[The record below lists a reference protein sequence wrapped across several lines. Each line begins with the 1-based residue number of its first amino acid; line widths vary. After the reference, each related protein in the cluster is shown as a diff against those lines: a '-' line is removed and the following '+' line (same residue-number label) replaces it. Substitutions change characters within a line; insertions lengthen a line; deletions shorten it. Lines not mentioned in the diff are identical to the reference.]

1 MADTQSKEVTVT
13 GLTFEKISVSFDKSS
28 KKVSGMKEKTSDG
41 RFKPINPVGNDFNKI
56 IQQDALVTEYNI
68 NRFKG
73 NKESYISKSSDI
85 EKLPEEQL
93 IQKYNSDLKAY
104 NNASFVATTD
114 NYRSGRNL
122 ADNQGEIT
130 DNQYQAG
137 FQNELDD
144 GAKGSGKKTLSVVH
158 AYPLDINPTQDHMKI
173 SRYRYLRA
181 DTNLSKPG
189 NRLAKRDGKVVRTDA
204 KGDSTLGGKPLG
216 SIFLPMPKV
225 TDVNGV
231 AWGKSELNASGLL
244 AMNASDRADK
254 FFSGGPFGALGAGTI
269 PSASQVNKTQQEA
282 QNEANKQNKA
292 LGGTS
297 GGGVGVAQAAVNQ
310 VNTTIASLVTGQ
322 ELDQDTFLARKGGH
336 VLNPNAE
343 MLFQGPSIRDF
354 NFSFTMV
361 ARSQK
366 EGDEIRKI
374 IRFLKLGMA
383 PKFRNTA
390 FLANPDVFE
399 LQYKNGT
406 GKKDIIKTVN
416 LFSPGGLAL
425 TTMAV
430 DYAPDGYW
438 AAYRDSQPV
447 AVKMDL
453 SFTEL
458 RPIYESD
465 QAGTP
470 EDSVGY

>member
-1 MADTQSKEVTVT
+1 MADKQSKVETVT
-13 GLTFEKISVSFDKSS
+13 GVTFSEASFSFDKDTGRL
-28 KKVSGMKEKTSDG
+28 SGVKEKTANNT
-41 RFKPINPVGNDFNKI
+41 FKPVNPISNDFTKVINSD
-56 IQQDALVTEYNI
+56 QARNAYNI
-68 NRFKG
+68 AEYGGK
-73 NKESYISKSSDI
+73 KSSYIQGEYDVP
-85 EKLPEEQL
+85 KLDQEEL
-93 IQKYNSDLKAY
+93 VSKYNKDLKSF
-104 NNASFVATTD
+104 NNASFVASTD
-114 NYRSGRNL
+114 NYRSGRNI
-122 ADNQGEIT
+122 ADNQGYIQDKT
-130 DNQYQAG
+130 YQAG
-137 FQNELDD
+137 FQSELDD
-144 GAKGSGKKTLSVVH
+144 DGYGSGKKTLSVVL

-173 SRYRYLRA
+173 SRYRYLRT

-189 NRLAKRDGKVVRTDA
+189 NRLVKKDGAITRSSQ
-204 KGDSTLGGKPLG
+204 KGDSTLGGQPLG

-244 AMNASDRADK
+244 AMNSANIADQILSLNGRTP
-254 FFSGGPFGALGAGTI
+254 SGA
-269 PSASQVNKTQQEA
+269 QVNRAQEIA
-282 QNEANKQNKA
+282 QRESYKQNKE
-292 LGGTS
+292 GTS
-297 GGGVGVAQAAVNQ
+297 GGGVGVVQAAGNQ
-310 VNTTIASLVTGQ
+310 VNTTIASLLTGQ
-322 ELDQDTFLARKGGH
+322 ELDQDTYLARKGGH

-354 NFSFTMV
+354 SFSFTMV

-406 GKKDIIKTVN
+406 GKDDIIKTVN
-416 LFSPGGLAL
+416 RFSPGGLAL
-425 TTMAV
+425 TSIAV

>member
-1 MADTQSKEVTVT
+1 MTDTQSKEVTVT

-137 FQNELDD
+137 FQGSRGPESIDD
-144 GAKGSGKKTLSVVH
+144 GAKGSGKKRLSVVH

-189 NRLAKRDGKVVRTDA
+189 NRLAKRDGAVVRTDA

-216 SIFLPMPKV
+216 SLFLPMPKV

-244 AMNASDRADK
+244 AMNAANEADNILSLQGQTP
-254 FFSGGPFGALGAGTI
+254 SG
-269 PSASQVNKTQQEA
+269 SQVNRAQELA
-282 QNEANKQNKA
+282 QREAYKQNKA
-292 LGGTS
+292 GGGTS
-297 GGGVGVAQAAVNQ
+297 GGGVGLFQAAGNQ
-310 VNTTIASLVTGQ
+310 VNTTIASLLTGQ
-322 ELDQDTFLARKGGH
+322 ELDQDTYLARKGGH

-406 GKKDIIKTVN
+406 GKDDIIKTVN
-416 LFSPGGLAL
+416 RFSPGGLAL

>member
-1 MADTQSKEVTVT
+1 MADTKSKEVTVT
-13 GLTFEKISVSFDKSS
+13 GLTFEKVSVSFDKSS
-28 KKVSGMKEKTSDG
+28 GKVSGMSEKTSNG

-56 IQQDALVTEYNI
+56 IQQDVLVTEYNI
-68 NRFKG
+68 NKFKG
-73 NKESYISKSSDI
+73 GKTSWISDSSDI

-93 IQKYNSDLKAY
+93 IQKYNKDLKAY

-122 ADNQGEIT
+122 ADNQGYIQDKT
-130 DNQYQAG
+130 YQAG

-144 GAKGSGKKTLSVVH
+144 GAKGNGKKTLSVVH

-189 NRLAKRDGKVVRTDA
+189 NRLAKRDGKVVRTDK
-204 KGDSTLGGKPLG
+204 KGDSTLGGQPLG
-216 SIFLPMPKV
+216 SLFLPMPKV

-244 AMNASDRADK
+244 AMNSADLADK
-254 FFSGGPFGALGAGTI
+254 FFSIGGRT
-269 PSASQVNKTQQEA
+269 PSTSQVNRTQQEA
-282 QNEANKQNKA
+282 QDEARKQNKA
-292 LGGTS
+292 DGGTS

-310 VNTTIASLVTGQ
+310 VNTTIASLLTGQ
-322 ELDQDTFLARKGGH
+322 ELDQDTYLARKGGH

-406 GKKDIIKTVN
+406 GKNDIIKTVN
-416 LFSPGGLAL
+416 RFSPGGLAL

-465 QAGTP
+465 QDGTP

>member
-1 MADTQSKEVTVT
+1 MSDTQSKEITVT
-13 GLTFEKISVSFDKSS
+13 GLTFQKVSVSFDKSS

-56 IQQDALVTEYNI
+56 VQQDKLVEEYNI

-73 NKESYISKSSDI
+73 NKTSYVSSSSDI

-93 IQKYNSDLKAY
+93 ISKYNKDLKAY

-137 FQNELDD
+137 FQSELNKDIN
-144 GAKGSGKKTLSVVH
+144 KKKLSVVH

-181 DTNLSKPG
+181 DTNLSKPS
-189 NRLAKRDGKVVRTDA
+189 NRLVKKDGKITRSE
-204 KGDSTLGGKPLG
+204 KGDSTLGGQPLG
-216 SIFLPMPKV
+216 SLFLPMPKV

-244 AMNASDRADK
+244 AMNSADLADK
-254 FFSGGPFGALGAGTI
+254 LLSFGGRVPSGA
-269 PSASQVNKTQQEA
+269 QVNRTQQEA
-282 QNEANKQNKA
+282 QDEAKKENKA
-292 LGGTS
+292 GGGTS
-297 GGGVGVAQAAVNQ
+297 GGGVGVVQAAGNQ
-310 VNTTIASLVTGQ
+310 VNTQIASLLTGQ
-322 ELDQDTFLARKGGH
+322 ELDQDTYLARKGGH

-361 ARSQK
+361 ARMEAK
-366 EGDEIRKI
+366 VEG
-374 IRFLKLGMA
+374 
-383 PKFRNTA
+383 
-390 FLANPDVFE
+390 
-399 LQYKNGT
+399 
-406 GKKDIIKTVN
+406 
-416 LFSPGGLAL
+416 
-425 TTMAV
+425 
-430 DYAPDGYW
+430 
-438 AAYRDSQPV
+438 
-447 AVKMDL
+447 
-453 SFTEL
+453 
-458 RPIYESD
+458 RPIPFSSSAFTNEASVYR
-465 QAGTP
+465 AGGF
-470 EDSVGY
+470 VL

>member
-13 GLTFEKISVSFDKSS
+13 GLTFQKISVSFDKSTA
-28 KKVSGMKEKTSDG
+28 KVSGMKEKTSDG
-41 RFKPINPVGNDFNKI
+41 RFKPINPVGDDFSKI
-56 IQQDALVTEYNI
+56 IQQDSLVTEYNI

-73 NKESYISKSSDI
+73 NKEAYISKSSDI

-93 IQKYNSDLKAY
+93 ISKYNKDLKAY

-114 NYRSGRNL
+114 NYRSGRNI
-122 ADNQGEIT
+122 ADNQGYIQDKT
-130 DNQYQAG
+130 YQAG
-137 FQNELDD
+137 FQSELDD
-144 GAKGSGKKTLSVVH
+144 GGYGSGKKTLSVVL

-189 NRLAKRDGKVVRTDA
+189 NRLAKRNGAVVRTDR
-204 KGDSTLGGKPLG
+204 KGDSTLGGQPLG

-244 AMNASDRADK
+244 AMNSANVADQILSLNGRTP
-254 FFSGGPFGALGAGTI
+254 SGT
-269 PSASQVNKTQQEA
+269 QVNRAQQDA
-282 QNEANKQNKA
+282 QDEANKENKA
-292 LGGTS
+292 GGGTS
-297 GGGVGVAQAAVNQ
+297 GGGVGLFQAAGNQ
-310 VNTTIASLVTGQ
+310 VNTTIASLITGQ
-322 ELDQDTFLARKGGH
+322 ELDQDTYLARKGGH

-354 NFSFTMV
+354 SFSFTMV

-406 GKKDIIKTVN
+406 GVDDILKTVN
-416 LFSPGGLAL
+416 RFSPSGLAL
-425 TTMAV
+425 TSLAV

-470 EDSVGY
+470 DDSVGY

>member
-1 MADTQSKEVTVT
+1 MADTKSKEVTVT
-13 GLTFEKISVSFDKSS
+13 GLTFEKVSVSFDKSS
-28 KKVSGMKEKTSDG
+28 GKVSGMSEKTSNG

-56 IQQDALVTEYNI
+56 IQQDVLVTEYNI
-68 NRFKG
+68 NKFKG
-73 NKESYISKSSDI
+73 GKTSWISDSSDI

-93 IQKYNSDLKAY
+93 IQKYNKDLKAY

-122 ADNQGEIT
+122 ADNQGYIQDKT
-130 DNQYQAG
+130 YQAG
-137 FQNELDD
+137 FQSELDD
-144 GAKGSGKKTLSVVH
+144 GEYGSGKKTLSVVH

-189 NRLAKRDGKVVRTDA
+189 NRLAKRDGKVVRTDK
-204 KGDSTLGGKPLG
+204 KGDSTLGGQPLG
-216 SIFLPMPKV
+216 SLFLPMPKV

-244 AMNASDRADK
+244 AMNSADLADK
-254 FFSGGPFGALGAGTI
+254 FFSIGGRT
-269 PSASQVNKTQQEA
+269 PSTSQVNRTQQEA
-282 QNEANKQNKA
+282 QDEARKQNKA
-292 LGGTS
+292 DGGTS

-310 VNTTIASLVTGQ
+310 VNTTIASLLTGQ
-322 ELDQDTFLARKGGH
+322 ELDQDTYLARKGGH

-406 GKKDIIKTVN
+406 GKNDIIKTVN
-416 LFSPGGLAL
+416 RFSPGGLAL

>member
-1 MADTQSKEVTVT
+1 MADTQSKVETVT
-13 GLTFEKISVSFDKSS
+13 GVTFSEASFSFDK
-28 KKVSGMKEKTSDG
+28 KTGNLSGVREKTSNNT
-41 RFKPINPVGNDFNKI
+41 FKPVNPISNDFTTVLASD
-56 IQQDALVTEYNI
+56 QALNAYNI
-68 NRFKG
+68 ATYKG
-73 NKESYISKSSDI
+73 IKTSY
-85 EKLPEEQL
+85 LPEGTEVPTLDQEEL
-93 IQKYNSDLKAY
+93 VSKYNKDLKAF

-114 NYRSGRNL
+114 NYRSGRNI
-122 ADNQGEIT
+122 ADNQGYIQDKT
-130 DNQYQAG
+130 YQAG
-137 FQNELDD
+137 FQDALDD
-144 GAKGSGKKTLSVVH
+144 GAKGGGKKTLSVVH

-204 KGDSTLGGKPLG
+204 KGDSTLGGQPLG

-244 AMNASDRADK
+244 AMNSADLADK
-254 FFSGGPFGALGAGTI
+254 FFSIGGRT
-269 PSASQVNKTQQEA
+269 PSTSQVNRTQQEA
-282 QNEANKQNKA
+282 QDEALKENKA
-292 LGGTS
+292 GGGTS
-297 GGGVGVAQAAVNQ
+297 GGGVGVPQASVNQ
-310 VNTTIASLVTGQ
+310 VNTTIASLLTGQ
-322 ELDQDTFLARKGGH
+322 ELDQDTYLARKGGH

>member
-1 MADTQSKEVTVT
+1 MTDKQSKVETVT
-13 GLTFEKISVSFDKSS
+13 GVTFSEASFSFDKDTGRL
-28 KKVSGMKEKTSDG
+28 SGVKEKTANNT
-41 RFKPINPVGNDFNKI
+41 FKPVNPVSTDFTKVIDSDEARN
-56 IQQDALVTEYNI
+56 AYNI
-68 NRFKG
+68 SQYGGTKT
-73 NKESYISKSSDI
+73 SYIKGEFDVP
-85 EKLPEEQL
+85 KLDQEQL
-93 IQKYNSDLKAY
+93 VQKYNKDLKAF

-114 NYRSGRNL
+114 NYRSGRNI
-122 ADNQGEIT
+122 ADDQGYIQDKT
-130 DNQYQAG
+130 FQAG
-137 FQNELDD
+137 FQSKLDD
-144 GAKGSGKKTLSVVH
+144 GGYGSGKKTLSVVL

-173 SRYRYLRA
+173 SRYRYLRS

-189 NRLAKRDGKVVRTDA
+189 NRLVKENGVIKNSSQ
-204 KGDSTLGGKPLG
+204 KGDSTLGGQPLG

-244 AMNASDRADK
+244 AMNSANIADQIL
-254 FFSGGPFGALGAGTI
+254 SLNGRT
-269 PSASQVNKTQQEA
+269 PSASQVNRAQEKE
-282 QNEANKQNKA
+282 QREAYQRNKE
-292 LGGTS
+292 GTS
-297 GGGVGVAQAAVNQ
+297 GGGVGLFQAAGNQ
-310 VNTTIASLVTGQ
+310 VNTTIASLITGQ
-322 ELDQDTFLARKGGH
+322 ELDQDTYLARKGGH

-354 NFSFTMV
+354 SFSFTMV

-406 GKKDIIKTVN
+406 GVDDIIKTVN
-416 LFSPGGLAL
+416 RFSPGGLAL
-425 TTMAV
+425 TSLAV

>member
-122 ADNQGEIT
+122 ADNQGYIQDKT
-130 DNQYQAG
+130 YQAG
-137 FQNELDD
+137 FQDALDD
-144 GAKGSGKKTLSVVH
+144 TSRHDGGYGSGKKTLSVVH
-158 AYPLDINPTQDHMKI
+158 AYPLDLNPTQDHMKI

-181 DTNLSKPG
+181 DTNLSKPS
-189 NRLAKRDGKVVRTDA
+189 NRLVKKDGKITRSE

-216 SIFLPMPKV
+216 SLFLPMPKV

-244 AMNASDRADK
+244 AMNAANEADNILSLQGQTP
-254 FFSGGPFGALGAGTI
+254 SG
-269 PSASQVNKTQQEA
+269 SQVNRAQELA
-282 QNEANKQNKA
+282 QREAYKQNKE
-292 LGGTS
+292 GTS
-297 GGGVGVAQAAVNQ
+297 GGGVGLFQAAGNQ
-310 VNTTIASLVTGQ
+310 VNTTIASLLTGQ
-322 ELDQDTFLARKGGH
+322 ELDQDTYLARKGGH

-406 GKKDIIKTVN
+406 GKDDIIKTVN
-416 LFSPGGLAL
+416 RFSPGGLAL

-447 AVKMDL
+447 AVKMDM

-470 EDSVGY
+470 KDSVGY

>member
-1 MADTQSKEVTVT
+1 MADTQSKEYPVT
-13 GLTFEKISVSFDKSS
+13 GVEFEKASFSFDKN
-28 KKVSGMKEKTSDG
+28 SGKLSGIKEKTANNT
-41 RFKPINPVGNDFNKI
+41 FKPVNPSSTAFTIVSETDEAVN
-56 IQQDALVTEYNI
+56 AYNI
-68 NRFKG
+68 ANSKG
-73 NKESYISKSSDI
+73 NKDNYISKASDI
-85 EKLPEEQL
+85 EKLPQEQL
-93 IQKYNSDLKAY
+93 IQKYNKDLKAF

-114 NYRSGRNL
+114 NYRSGRNI
-122 ADNQGEIT
+122 ADNQGYIQDKT
-130 DNQYQAG
+130 YQAG
-137 FQNELDD
+137 FQSELDD
-144 GAKGSGKKTLSVVH
+144 DGYGSGKKTLSVVL

-189 NRLAKRDGKVVRTDA
+189 NRLAKRDGAVVRTDQ
-204 KGDSTLGGKPLG
+204 KGDSTLGGQPLG

-244 AMNASDRADK
+244 AMNSADLADK
-254 FFSGGPFGALGAGTI
+254 FFSIGGRT
-269 PSASQVNKTQQEA
+269 PSTSQVNRAQQREQDEA
-282 QNEANKQNKA
+282 LKQNKA
-292 LGGTS
+292 GGGTS

-310 VNTTIASLVTGQ
+310 VNTTIASLITGQ

-354 NFSFTMV
+354 SFSFTMV

-366 EGDEIRKI
+366 EGAEIRKI

-406 GKKDIIKTVN
+406 GKDDIIKTVN

-470 EDSVGY
+470 VDSVGY

>member
-1 MADTQSKEVTVT
+1 MADTQSKVETVT
-13 GLTFEKISVSFDKSS
+13 GVTFSEASFSFDKTTGNL
-28 KKVSGMKEKTSDG
+28 SGVREKTSNNT
-41 RFKPINPVGNDFNKI
+41 FKPVNPLSNDFTTVVASD
-56 IQQDALVTEYNI
+56 QALNAYNI
-68 NRFKG
+68 ATYKG
-73 NKESYISKSSDI
+73 IKTSY
-85 EKLPEEQL
+85 LPEGTEVPTLPQEQL
-93 IQKYNSDLKAY
+93 VQKYNSDLKSF

-114 NYRSGRNL
+114 NYRSGRNI
-122 ADNQGEIT
+122 ADNQGYIQDKT
-130 DNQYQAG
+130 YQAG
-137 FQNELDD
+137 FQDALDD
-144 GAKGSGKKTLSVVH
+144 TSRHDGGYGSGKKTLSVVH

-189 NRLAKRDGKVVRTDA
+189 NRLAKRDGAIVRTDA

-216 SIFLPMPKV
+216 SLFLPMPKV

-244 AMNASDRADK
+244 AMNAANEADNILSLQGQTP
-254 FFSGGPFGALGAGTI
+254 SG
-269 PSASQVNKTQQEA
+269 SQVNRAQELA
-282 QNEANKQNKA
+282 QREAYKQNKA
-292 LGGTS
+292 GGGTS
-297 GGGVGVAQAAVNQ
+297 GGGVGLFQAAGNQ
-310 VNTTIASLVTGQ
+310 VNTTIASLLTGQ
-322 ELDQDTFLARKGGH
+322 ELDQDTYLARKGGH

-406 GKKDIIKTVN
+406 GKDDIIKTVN
-416 LFSPGGLAL
+416 RFSPGGLAL

>member
-1 MADTQSKEVTVT
+1 M
-13 GLTFEKISVSFDKSS
+13 
-28 KKVSGMKEKTSDG
+28 
-41 RFKPINPVGNDFNKI
+41 
-56 IQQDALVTEYNI
+56 
-68 NRFKG
+68 
-73 NKESYISKSSDI
+73 
-85 EKLPEEQL
+85 
-93 IQKYNSDLKAY
+93 
-104 NNASFVATTD
+104 ATTD
-114 NYRSGRNL
+114 NYRSGRNI
-122 ADNQGEIT
+122 ADNQGYIQDKT
-130 DNQYQAG
+130 YQAG
-137 FQNELDD
+137 FQDALDD
-144 GAKGSGKKTLSVVH
+144 TSRHDGGYGSGKKTLSVVH
-158 AYPLDINPTQDHMKI
+158 AYPIDINPTQDHMKI

-189 NRLAKRDGKVVRTDA
+189 NRLAKRDGAVVRTDL
-204 KGDSTLGGKPLG
+204 KGDSTLGGQPLG
-216 SIFLPMPKV
+216 SLFLPMPKV

-244 AMNASDRADK
+244 AMNSANIADQI
-254 FFSGGPFGALGAGTI
+254 FSLNGRT
-269 PSASQVNKTQQEA
+269 PSTSQVNRAQEIA
-282 QNEANKQNKA
+282 QREAYKQNKE
-292 LGGTS
+292 GTS

-310 VNTTIASLVTGQ
+310 VNTTIASLLTGQ
-322 ELDQDTFLARKGGH
+322 ELDQDTYLARKGGH

-354 NFSFTMV
+354 SFSFTMV

-406 GKKDIIKTVN
+406 GKDDIIKTVN
-416 LFSPGGLAL
+416 RFSPGGLAL
-425 TTMAV
+425 TSIAV

-465 QAGTP
+465 QADPDLNDT
-470 EDSVGY
+470 VGY

>member
-1 MADTQSKEVTVT
+1 MSDTQSKEITVT
-13 GLTFEKISVSFDKSS
+13 GLTFQKVSVSFDKSS

-56 IQQDALVTEYNI
+56 IQQDKLVEEYNI

-73 NKESYISKSSDI
+73 NKTSYISSSSDI

-93 IQKYNSDLKAY
+93 ISKYNKDLKAY

-122 ADNQGEIT
+122 ADNQGYIQDKT
-130 DNQYQAG
+130 YQAG
-137 FQNELDD
+137 FQDAA
-144 GAKGSGKKTLSVVH
+144 GGKRGKKTLSVVH

-189 NRLAKRDGKVVRTDA
+189 NRLAKRDGKVVRTDK
-204 KGDSTLGGKPLG
+204 KGDSTLGGQPLG
-216 SIFLPMPKV
+216 SLFLPMPKV

-244 AMNASDRADK
+244 AMNSADLADK
-254 FFSGGPFGALGAGTI
+254 FFSIGGRT
-269 PSASQVNKTQQEA
+269 PSTSQVNRTQQEA
-282 QNEANKQNKA
+282 QDEARKQNKA
-292 LGGTS
+292 DGGTS

-310 VNTTIASLVTGQ
+310 VNTTIASLLTGQ
-322 ELDQDTFLARKGGH
+322 ELDQDTYLARKGGH

-406 GKKDIIKTVN
+406 GKNDIIKTVN
-416 LFSPGGLAL
+416 RFSPGGLAL

-465 QAGTP
+465 QDGTP

>member
-1 MADTQSKEVTVT
+1 MADTQSKVETVT
-13 GLTFEKISVSFDKSS
+13 GVTFSEASFSFDK
-28 KKVSGMKEKTSDG
+28 KTGNLSGVREKTSNNT
-41 RFKPINPVGNDFNKI
+41 FKPVNPISNDFTTVLESD
-56 IQQDALVTEYNI
+56 QALNAYNI
-68 NRFKG
+68 SKFKG
-73 NKESYISKSSDI
+73 VKTSY
-85 EKLPEEQL
+85 LPEGTEVPTLNQEEL
-93 IQKYNSDLKAY
+93 VQKYNSDLKAF

-122 ADNQGEIT
+122 ADNQGYIQDKT
-130 DNQYQAG
+130 YQAG
-137 FQNELDD
+137 FQSELDD
-144 GAKGSGKKTLSVVH
+144 DGYGSGKKTLSVVH
-158 AYPLDINPTQDHMKI
+158 AYPLDLNPTQDHMKI

-189 NRLAKRDGKVVRTDA
+189 NRLGKRDGKVVRTDK
-204 KGDSTLGGKPLG
+204 KGDSTLGGQPLG
-216 SIFLPMPKV
+216 SLFLPMPKV

-244 AMNASDRADK
+244 AMNSANEADNILSLQGQTP
-254 FFSGGPFGALGAGTI
+254 SGT
-269 PSASQVNKTQQEA
+269 QVNRAQELA
-282 QNEANKQNKA
+282 QREAYNQNKA
-292 LGGTS
+292 GGGTS
-297 GGGVGVAQAAVNQ
+297 GGGVGVFQAAGNQ
-310 VNTTIASLVTGQ
+310 VNTTIASLLTGQ
-322 ELDQDTFLARKGGH
+322 ELDQDTYLARKGGH

-354 NFSFTMV
+354 SFSFTMV

-406 GKKDIIKTVN
+406 GPKDIIKTVN
-416 LFSPGGLAL
+416 RFSPGGLAL

-465 QAGTP
+465 QDGTP

>member
-1 MADTQSKEVTVT
+1 MADKQSKVETVT
-13 GLTFEKISVSFDKSS
+13 GVTFSEASFSFDKDTGRL
-28 KKVSGMKEKTSDG
+28 SGVKEKTANNT
-41 RFKPINPVGNDFNKI
+41 FKPVNPISNDFTKVINSD
-56 IQQDALVTEYNI
+56 QARNAYNI
-68 NRFKG
+68 AEYGGK
-73 NKESYISKSSDI
+73 KSSYIQGEYDVP
-85 EKLPEEQL
+85 KLDQEEL
-93 IQKYNSDLKAY
+93 VSKYNKDLKSF
-104 NNASFVATTD
+104 NNASFVASTD

-122 ADNQGEIT
+122 ADNQGYIQDKT
-130 DNQYQAG
+130 YQAG
-137 FQNELDD
+137 FQSELDD
-144 GAKGSGKKTLSVVH
+144 DGYGSGKKTLSVVL

-173 SRYRYLRA
+173 SRYRYLRT

-189 NRLAKRDGKVVRTDA
+189 NRLVKKDGAITRSSQ
-204 KGDSTLGGKPLG
+204 KGDSTLGGQPLG

-244 AMNASDRADK
+244 AMNSANIADQILSLNGRTP
-254 FFSGGPFGALGAGTI
+254 SGA
-269 PSASQVNKTQQEA
+269 QVNRAQEIA
-282 QNEANKQNKA
+282 QRESYKQNKE
-292 LGGTS
+292 GTS
-297 GGGVGVAQAAVNQ
+297 GGGVGVVQAAGNQ
-310 VNTTIASLVTGQ
+310 VNTTIASLLTGQ
-322 ELDQDTFLARKGGH
+322 ELDQDTYLARKGGH

-354 NFSFTMV
+354 SFSFTMV

-406 GKKDIIKTVN
+406 GKDDIIKTVN
-416 LFSPGGLAL
+416 RFSPGGLAL
-425 TTMAV
+425 TSIAV

>member
-1 MADTQSKEVTVT
+1 M
-13 GLTFEKISVSFDKSS
+13 
-28 KKVSGMKEKTSDG
+28 
-41 RFKPINPVGNDFNKI
+41 
-56 IQQDALVTEYNI
+56 
-68 NRFKG
+68 
-73 NKESYISKSSDI
+73 
-85 EKLPEEQL
+85 
-93 IQKYNSDLKAY
+93 
-104 NNASFVATTD
+104 ATTD

-137 FQNELDD
+137 FQSELDGD
-144 GAKGSGKKTLSVVH
+144 GYGSGKKRMSEVF
-158 AYPLDINPTQDHMKI
+158 AYPIDINPTQDHMKI

-189 NRLAKRDGKVVRTDA
+189 NRLAKRDGAVVRTDE
-204 KGDSTLGGKPLG
+204 KGDSTLGGQPLG
-216 SIFLPMPKV
+216 SLFLPMPKV

-244 AMNASDRADK
+244 AMNSADLADK
-254 FFSGGPFGALGAGTI
+254 FFSIGGRT
-269 PSASQVNKTQQEA
+269 PSTSQVNRTQQKAQDEA
-282 QNEANKQNKA
+282 RNENKA
-292 LGGTS
+292 GGGTS

-310 VNTTIASLVTGQ
+310 VNTTIASLLTGQ
-322 ELDQDTFLARKGGH
+322 ELDQDTYLARKGGH

-406 GKKDIIKTVN
+406 GKNDIIKTVN
-416 LFSPGGLAL
+416 RFSPGGLAL

-465 QAGTP
+465 QDGTP

>member
-137 FQNELDD
+137 FQSELDSD
-144 GAKGSGKKTLSVVH
+144 GYGSGKKKLSVVH

-173 SRYRYLRA
+173 TRYRYLRS
-181 DTNLSKPG
+181 DTNLSKPS
-189 NRLAKRDGKVVRTDA
+189 NRLVKKDGKITRSE
-204 KGDSTLGGKPLG
+204 KGDSTLGGQPLG
-216 SIFLPMPKV
+216 SLFLPMPKV

-244 AMNASDRADK
+244 AMNSANIADQI
-254 FFSGGPFGALGAGTI
+254 FSLNGRT
-269 PSASQVNKTQQEA
+269 PSTSQVNRAQEIA
-282 QNEANKQNKA
+282 QREAYKQNKE
-292 LGGTS
+292 GTS

-310 VNTTIASLVTGQ
+310 VNTTIASLLTGQ
-322 ELDQDTFLARKGGH
+322 ELDQDTYLARKGGH

-406 GKKDIIKTVN
+406 GPKDILKTVN
-416 LFSPGGLAL
+416 RFSPGGLAL

-465 QAGTP
+465 QDGTP

>member
-1 MADTQSKEVTVT
+1 MAEDTQSREYPVT
-13 GLTFEKISVSFDKSS
+13 GVEFEKASFSFDKN
-28 KKVSGMKEKTSDG
+28 SGKLSGIKEKTANNT
-41 RFKPINPVGNDFNKI
+41 FKPVNPTSTAFTTVIEGDEAR
-56 IQQDALVTEYNI
+56 DAYNI
-68 NRFKG
+68 ANAKG
-73 NKESYISKSSDI
+73 NKDNYLKEDQSIQ
-85 EKLPEEQL
+85 KLPQEQL
-93 IQKYNSDLKAY
+93 IQKYNKDLKAF

-114 NYRSGRNL
+114 NYRSGRNI
-122 ADNQGEIT
+122 ADNQGYIQDKT
-130 DNQYQAG
+130 YQAG
-137 FQNELDD
+137 FQSELDD
-144 GAKGSGKKTLSVVH
+144 GGYGSGKKTLSVVL

-189 NRLAKRDGKVVRTDA
+189 NRLAKRNGAVVRTDR
-204 KGDSTLGGKPLG
+204 KGDSTLGGQPLG

-244 AMNASDRADK
+244 AMNSANVADQILSLNGRTP
-254 FFSGGPFGALGAGTI
+254 SGT
-269 PSASQVNKTQQEA
+269 QVNRAQQDA
-282 QNEANKQNKA
+282 QDEANKENKA
-292 LGGTS
+292 GGGTS
-297 GGGVGVAQAAVNQ
+297 GGGVGLFQAAGNQ
-310 VNTTIASLVTGQ
+310 VNTTIASLITGQ
-322 ELDQDTFLARKGGH
+322 ELDQDTYLARKGGH

-354 NFSFTMV
+354 SFSFTMV

-406 GKKDIIKTVN
+406 GVDDILKTVN
-416 LFSPGGLAL
+416 RFSPSGLAL
-425 TTMAV
+425 TSLAV

-470 EDSVGY
+470 DDSVGY

>member
-1 MADTQSKEVTVT
+1 MADKQSKVETVT
-13 GLTFEKISVSFDKSS
+13 GVTFSEASFSFDKDTGRL
-28 KKVSGMKEKTSDG
+28 SGVKEKTANNT
-41 RFKPINPVGNDFNKI
+41 FKPVNPVSTDFTKVIDSDEARN
-56 IQQDALVTEYNI
+56 AYNI
-68 NRFKG
+68 SQYGGTKT
-73 NKESYISKSSDI
+73 SYIEGEFDVP
-85 EKLPEEQL
+85 KLDQEQL
-93 IQKYNSDLKAY
+93 VQKYNKDLKAF

-114 NYRSGRNL
+114 NYRSGRNI
-122 ADNQGEIT
+122 ADNQGYIQDKT
-130 DNQYQAG
+130 YQAG
-137 FQNELDD
+137 FQSELDD
-144 GAKGSGKKTLSVVH
+144 DGYGSGKKTLSVVL

-189 NRLAKRDGKVVRTDA
+189 NRLAKRDGAVVRTDQ
-204 KGDSTLGGKPLG
+204 KGDSTLGGQPLG

-244 AMNASDRADK
+244 AMNAANEADNI
-254 FFSGGPFGALGAGTI
+254 FSLQGRT
-269 PSASQVNKTQQEA
+269 PSTSQVNRAQEIA
-282 QNEANKQNKA
+282 QREAYKENKA
-292 LGGTS
+292 GGGTS

-310 VNTTIASLVTGQ
+310 VNTTIASLITGQ

-354 NFSFTMV
+354 SFSFTMV

-366 EGDEIRKI
+366 EGAEIRKI

-406 GKKDIIKTVN
+406 GKDDIIKTVN

>member
-1 MADTQSKEVTVT
+1 MTDKLSKVETVT
-13 GLTFEKISVSFDKSS
+13 GVTFSEASFSFDKDTGRLNG
-28 KKVSGMKEKTSDG
+28 VKEKTANNT
-41 RFKPINPVGNDFNKI
+41 FKPVNPVSTDFTKVIDSSEARN
-56 IQQDALVTEYNI
+56 AYNI
-68 NRFKG
+68 SRYGGIKT
-73 NKESYISKSSDI
+73 SYIEGDFDVP
-85 EKLPEEQL
+85 KLDQEQL
-93 IQKYNSDLKAY
+93 VQKYNKDLKAF

-114 NYRSGRNL
+114 NYRSGRNI
-122 ADNQGEIT
+122 ADNQGYIQDKT
-130 DNQYQAG
+130 FQAG
-137 FQNELDD
+137 FQSKLDD
-144 GAKGSGKKTLSVVH
+144 GGYGSGKKTLSVVL

-173 SRYRYLRA
+173 SRYRYLRS

-189 NRLAKRDGKVVRTDA
+189 NRLVKENGVIKNSSQ
-204 KGDSTLGGKPLG
+204 KGDSTLGGQPLG

-244 AMNASDRADK
+244 AMNSANIADQILSLNGRTP
-254 FFSGGPFGALGAGTI
+254 SG
-269 PSASQVNKTQQEA
+269 SQVNRAQEKE
-282 QNEANKQNKA
+282 QREIYKQNKE
-292 LGGTS
+292 GTS
-297 GGGVGVAQAAVNQ
+297 GGGVGLFQAAGNQ
-310 VNTTIASLVTGQ
+310 VNTTIASLITGQ
-322 ELDQDTFLARKGGH
+322 ELDQDTYLARKGGH

-354 NFSFTMV
+354 SFSFTMV

-366 EGDEIRKI
+366 EGEEIRKI

-406 GKKDIIKTVN
+406 GGEEDILKTVN
-416 LFSPGGLAL
+416 RFSPGGLAL
-425 TTMAV
+425 TSLAV

>member
-73 NKESYISKSSDI
+73 NKESYISSSSDI

-93 IQKYNSDLKAY
+93 IQKYNKDLKAY

-137 FQNELDD
+137 FQSELDGD
-144 GAKGSGKKTLSVVH
+144 GYGSGKKKLSVVH

-173 SRYRYLRA
+173 TRYRYLRS
-181 DTNLSKPG
+181 DTNLSKPS
-189 NRLAKRDGKVVRTDA
+189 NRLVKKDGKITRSE
-204 KGDSTLGGKPLG
+204 KGDSTLGGQPLG
-216 SIFLPMPKV
+216 SLFLPMPKV

-244 AMNASDRADK
+244 AMNAANEADNILSLQGQTP
-254 FFSGGPFGALGAGTI
+254 SG
-269 PSASQVNKTQQEA
+269 SQVNRAQELA
-282 QNEANKQNKA
+282 QREAYKQNKE
-292 LGGTS
+292 GTS
-297 GGGVGVAQAAVNQ
+297 GGGVGLFQAAGNQ
-310 VNTTIASLVTGQ
+310 VNTTIASLLTGQ
-322 ELDQDTFLARKGGH
+322 ELDQDTYLARKGGH

-406 GKKDIIKTVN
+406 GPKDILKTVN
-416 LFSPGGLAL
+416 RFSPGGLAL

-465 QAGTP
+465 QADP
-470 EDSVGY
+470 ELNDSVGY